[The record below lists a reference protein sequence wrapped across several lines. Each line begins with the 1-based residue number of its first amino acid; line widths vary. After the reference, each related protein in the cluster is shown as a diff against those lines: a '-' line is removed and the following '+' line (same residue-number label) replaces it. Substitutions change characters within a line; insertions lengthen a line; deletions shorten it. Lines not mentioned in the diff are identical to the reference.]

1 MTPVD
6 RLRRVPPGR
15 AGQIWLQHR
24 LAVAER
30 GAELL
35 DEKLRILHGEA
46 QRLALLTERTGA
58 AWSAAHRE
66 AETWLLRA
74 AVLVGERGLRLAAP
88 PASTQ
93 VTLTWTHA
101 MGATYPAEA
110 TLSFPTAPGTAVPA
124 GSAALVAAARAYR
137 RAADAAV
144 QHAVAQAAAAIVAAE
159 EAATRHRLRALTTH
173 WIPRLSGV
181 LADTQLALEEQE
193 HADALRLRWAQHAG
207 SAGGQD
213 RGSR

>member
-124 GSAALVAAARAYR
+124 GVPRSSRLPGRTGGR
-137 RAADAAV
+137 R
-144 QHAVAQAAAAIVAAE
+144 
-159 EAATRHRLRALTTH
+159 TRRSSTRSRRL
-173 WIPRLSGV
+173 PRRS
-181 LADTQLALEEQE
+181 
-193 HADALRLRWAQHAG
+193 
-207 SAGGQD
+207 
-213 RGSR
+213 SRRRRQRPVTGCGR